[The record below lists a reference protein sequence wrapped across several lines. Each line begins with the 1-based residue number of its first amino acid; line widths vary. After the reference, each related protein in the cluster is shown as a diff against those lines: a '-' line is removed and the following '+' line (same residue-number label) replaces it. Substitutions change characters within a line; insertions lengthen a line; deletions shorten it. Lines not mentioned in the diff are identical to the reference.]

1 LWRMAG
7 RAAQGH
13 RGFPR
18 ATQSQDRLRLFLPDR
33 PVLCRSRRQRPCLR
47 VAQHRLPGTRH
58 RPYRAP
64 HRLPARLPAPR
75 SALRRSGPQN
85 RPPAIRP
92 SPQTAQLPL
101 PSTAFPGMSQLS
113 RKPAMDEVLKASP
126 LESPAAESRRWIGR
140 FLIAVVLGEAIWG
153 FLVSI
158 TPNLAQP
165 GMSRVLGA
173 DPQSPLYLGRG
184 DINVPALFTSVL
196 ELCFA
201 GIVAVILSAWTQ
213 KAART
218 RTVVVRQG
226 PVAVP
231 RQAPAPSAAPG
242 PS

>member
-1 LWRMAG
+1 
-7 RAAQGH
+7 
-13 RGFPR
+13 
-18 ATQSQDRLRLFLPDR
+18 
-33 PVLCRSRRQRPCLR
+33 
-47 VAQHRLPGTRH
+47 
-58 RPYRAP
+58 
-64 HRLPARLPAPR
+64 
-75 SALRRSGPQN
+75 
-85 RPPAIRP
+85 
-92 SPQTAQLPL
+92 
-101 PSTAFPGMSQLS
+101 
-113 RKPAMDEVLKASP
+113 MDEVLKASP

-158 TPNLAQP
+158 TTNLAQP

-242 PS
+242 PSPAPVSISAPAASPASVASPPVAAPSDSPAPAAATAIPTTPPQPSAQPAPSQEKRSPQSAPAAAPKKPKKVYYNIVGEAIESDDE